1 MIFQIAITFQ
11 TWLALAGIT
20 NDPFWWSLVDTSLI
34 IQVCFCWSQLLKIVR
49 YSFMKCISMSLFKFF
64 PKKEPFTVK
73 CVSFSLR
80 FSLSVSSFVRFVC
93 ASSFREITPNSK
105 LAAMNHQN
113 IINSFDD
120 NPPLAAALAPPAVGN
135 RGARG
140 VSFVPPVPFWFW

>member
-1 MIFQIAITFQ
+1 MVIRYILIKKYFNVFQC
-11 TWLALAGIT
+11 LCL
-20 NDPFWWSLVDTSLI
+20 
-34 IQVCFCWSQLLKIVR
+34 C
-49 YSFMKCISMSLFKFF
+49 FF
-64 PKKEPFTVK
+64 PKKAAFTVK

-135 RGARG
+135 RGQG
-140 VSFVPPVPFWFW
+140 VWIFPPPRPDYGRNRSKNLLHPKA